1 MVSAPPVYLPQS
13 FTITDDQFWELSRTN
28 PELRLERTANG
39 ELIVMPPTGSEGGS
53 HNAEVTTDIV
63 IWNRET
69 QLGKVFDSSTGFKL
83 PNGATRAPDTA
94 WIANERWNALTPEQ
108 RKRFTPI
115 CPDFVLELAS
125 ESDDVDTLRRKMQE
139 YIENGCRLGWL
150 IIPKTQQVEIYRSDS
165 SAPRVRPIEV
175 LQSPTSL
182 SGEDVLPG
190 FVLNL
195 AAIFKAT

>member
-1 MVSAPPVYLPQS
+1 MVSSPPIYLPQS

-28 PELRLERTANG
+28 PELRLERTSNG

-63 IWNRET
+63 IWNRKT

-94 WIANERWNALTPEQ
+94 WIANERWNKLTPAQ
-108 RKRFTPI
+108 RKRFAPI
-115 CPDFVLELAS
+115 CPDFVLELVS
-125 ESDDVDTLRRKMQE
+125 ESDDVETLRRKMQE

-150 IIPKTQQVEIYRSDS
+150 IIPTAQQAEIYRGD
-165 SAPRVRPIEV
+165 RPTEV

-190 FVLNL
+190 FV
-195 AAIFKAT
+195 